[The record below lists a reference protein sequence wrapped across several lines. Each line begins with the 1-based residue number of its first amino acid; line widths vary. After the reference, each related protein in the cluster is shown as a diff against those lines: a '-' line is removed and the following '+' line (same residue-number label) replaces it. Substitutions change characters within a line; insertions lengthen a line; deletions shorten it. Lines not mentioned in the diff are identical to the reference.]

1 MFGIGIGELILVLI
15 AALIALGPEKL
26 PQMAKALG
34 KAYTEFMKAGEEVKK
49 SFREAAAQTGVKG
62 PEKAQAAEPGNGPV
76 PGKDKE
82 EA

>member
-15 AALIALGPEKL
+15 VALIALGPEKL
-26 PQMAKALG
+26 PAVAKTLG
-34 KAYTEFMKAGEEVKK
+34 KAYSEFMKAGEEVKK
-49 SFREAAAQTGVKG
+49 SFREAAADTGAERPGKAPA
-62 PEKAQAAEPGNGPV
+62 PEASIDPV

>member
-15 AALIALGPEKL
+15 VALIALGPEKL
-26 PQMAKALG
+26 PAMAKTLG
-34 KAYTEFMKAGEEVKK
+34 KAYTEFMRAGEEVKK
-49 SFREAAAQTGVKG
+49 SFREAASDTGVNG
-62 PEKAQAAEPGNGPV
+62 PEKAPAPEPV